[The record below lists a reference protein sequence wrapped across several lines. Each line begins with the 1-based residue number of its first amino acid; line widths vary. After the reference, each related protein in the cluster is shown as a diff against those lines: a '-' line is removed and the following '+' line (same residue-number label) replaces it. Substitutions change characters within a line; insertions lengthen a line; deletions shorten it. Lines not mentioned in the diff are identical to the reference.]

1 MRCSFEVTLQIK
13 SVISLL
19 AEDPWTSNK
28 ERCCVAVRVFFF
40 MIKKGLVEFVTMKNL
55 FRSNFQNSNN
65 LMVY

>member
-1 MRCSFEVTLQIK
+1 MDIKQGKVLRCRES
-13 SVISLL
+13 
-19 AEDPWTSNK
+19 
-28 ERCCVAVRVFFF
+28 FFF